1 MFSEAIMIA
10 VFAEIFCSCKDQVSR
25 FWGVP
30 SVFHISGRYSVN
42 GALLS
47 DLGFKLTG
55 LVLKFC
61 WLFANAKI

>member
-1 MFSEAIMIA
+1 MFSEAIIIA
-10 VFAEIFCSCKDQVSR
+10 VFAEIFYSCKDQVSR

-61 WLFANAKI
+61 